1 VRIARGTPML
11 QTDVSAAGGAPSLQ
25 FWRARILTAVVWTM
39 AVLSTLAYATG
50 AGAAVRVGDWAIVA
64 FNTFAFV
71 AIWALALL
79 RRLPHGIRSGGVI
92 GISYL
97 VGLYFTARFG
107 PFAAGPYWLFIVPML
122 GALLLGLR
130 VAIGLLALVAVTL
143 LTLGVML
150 AQGALPWADRLEVLR
165 WFVISGSF
173 LSLDGLLA
181 ICIAVL
187 LRGLA
192 TMHAEVQ
199 REAEQ
204 RAQAERMLV
213 HSQKADAIGRL
224 AGGVAHDFNNALT
237 AILSFTQFVREDLP
251 RDAQAHED
259 LGEVLA
265 AAYRAQTLTRQ
276 LLAFSRQQV
285 VEPQRVDVNE
295 VVTTTARMLERMLGE
310 DIALVTRLEP
320 SPWTVFMDPNAL
332 DQVLMNLAVNARD
345 AMPDGGKLVIETANR
360 PVDTDSADPEGQPMP
375 PGDWVMVAVSDTGV
389 GMDRDTLA
397 RIFEPFFT
405 TKEAGKG
412 TGLGLP
418 SCNGVVRQA
427 GGHLHVYS
435 EPMHGTTFRVYL
447 PRAEGPARSI
457 QPPPA
462 PVDLRGDETILVVED
477 DAHVRGVLIRG
488 LRRMGYEVL
497 EAGDGQAALAHA
509 DTHGLDIDLLVT
521 DVIMPGTNGKE
532 LVDALRQAR
541 PDLPV
546 LFVSGYTRDMVA
558 HRGIVEADVDL
569 LQKPFTQRELAL
581 RVRQILDRTCAL
593 A

>member
-1 VRIARGTPML
+1 ML
-11 QTDVSAAGGAPSLQ
+11 QTEVSAAGGAPSLQ

-50 AGAAVRVGDWAIVA
+50 VGAAVRVGDWAIVA
-64 FNTFAFV
+64 FNTVAFV
-71 AIWALALL
+71 AVWALALL
-79 RRLPHGIRSGGVI
+79 GRLPHGIRSGGVI

-107 PFAAGPYWLFIVPML
+107 PFAAGPYWLFIVPLL

-130 VAIGLLALVAVTL
+130 VAIGGLALVAVTL
-143 LTLGVML
+143 ITLGVML
-150 AQGALPWADRLEVLR
+150 AQGALPWADQLEVLR

-237 AILSFTQFVREDLP
+237 AILSFTQFVREDLS

-265 AAYRAQTLTRQ
+265 AAHRAQTLTQQ

-310 DIALVTRLEP
+310 DIELVTRLEP
-320 SPWTVFMDPNAL
+320 SPWIVFMDPSAL

-345 AMPDGGKLVIETANR
+345 AMPG
-360 PVDTDSADPEGQPMP
+360 
-375 PGDWVMVAVSDTGV
+375 
-389 GMDRDTLA
+389 
-397 RIFEPFFT
+397 
-405 TKEAGKG
+405 
-412 TGLGLP
+412 
-418 SCNGVVRQA
+418 
-427 GGHLHVYS
+427 GGHGPRHPGPHLRALFHHQGGRQGHRAG
-435 EPMHGTTFRVYL
+435 PPQL
-447 PRAEGPARSI
+447 PRGGASGRR
-457 QPPPA
+457 PPPR
-462 PVDLRGDETILVVED
+462 LQR
-477 DAHVRGVLIRG
+477 
-488 LRRMGYEVL
+488 
-497 EAGDGQAALAHA
+497 AHA
-509 DTHGLDIDLLVT
+509 RD
-521 DVIMPGTNGKE
+521 DVPPLPPPSGGPGSVHPAASPAPGS
-532 LVDALRQAR
+532 Q
-541 PDLPV
+541 
-546 LFVSGYTRDMVA
+546 GGRDDPGG
-558 HRGIVEADVDL
+558 RG
-569 LQKPFTQRELAL
+569 
-581 RVRQILDRTCAL
+581 
-593 A
+593 